1 MSWGN
6 MSSGRKMSRDKML
19 PNHIFQR
26 SDDSPLFPESQF
38 HRRANLIC
46 ASHPHTPNL
55 APLNPAQTF
64 TMFYELVT
72 QLDTPG
78 HILGRSILSFLLFLD
93 TFGKGWKVRR
103 LEGKKIRKLEGWKA
117 RILESWKA
125 GGLEYWKLRRLEGSS
140 GFVISP
146 VSRHF

>member
-1 MSWGN
+1 
-6 MSSGRKMSRDKML
+6 ML
-19 PNHIFQR
+19 PQVVIYNWMNLLHDVNCYLFWPGTIYVLGHYVIGTKDVPGQNVAQPYI
-26 SDDSPLFPESQF
+26 SKISPLFPESQF

-64 TMFYELVT
+64 TMFYELRT
-72 QLDTPG
+72 QLDTPS

-125 GGLEYWKLRRLEGSS
+125 G
-140 GFVISP
+140 
-146 VSRHF
+146 